1 MLGKFSGKNYSLLK
15 VLNPTTLKI
24 WMLGFSTILI
34 SACSSLGGNSLE
46 KRSAKLSQGIQTAYA
61 VPATTATR
69 VSPLI
74 IQNAER
80 HSIDPLLV
88 AAVIRQESTYRSQV
102 ASPAGAV
109 GLMQIVPRYWQ
120 STCGP
125 DLFNEAVNIGC
136 GSYILSRYQES
147 SGSLEKALGYYNV
160 GPTAYEKDRKMRKQ
174 GKKYAKEV
182 LTHQKQLK
190 KSM

>member
-1 MLGKFSGKNYSLLK
+1 MTIFIHLPKINLILKNTGKLKVVGQIFWQKLFIIKGLKSYYFKIGMLGL
-15 VLNPTTLKI
+15 T
-24 WMLGFSTILI
+24 TILI
-34 SACSSLGGNSLE
+34 SACSSLGGKSLE

-80 HSIDPLLV
+80 HSLDPLLV
-88 AAVIRQESTYRSQV
+88 AAVIRQESTYRSQI

-125 DLFNEAVNIGC
+125 DLFNEAINIGC

-147 SGSLEKALGYYNV
+147 SGSLEKRWV
-160 GPTAYEKDRKMRKQ
+160 IIM
-174 GKKYAKEV
+174 
-182 LTHQKQLK
+182 
-190 KSM
+190 

>member
-1 MLGKFSGKNYSLLK
+1 MGKFSGKNYSLLK

-24 WMLGFSTILI
+24 GILGLSTILI

-46 KRSAKLSQGIQTAYA
+46 KRSAKLSQGIQTAYV

-80 HSIDPLLV
+80 HSLDPLLV

-125 DLFNEAVNIGC
+125 DLFNEAINIGC

-147 SGSLEKALGYYNV
+147 SGSLKKALGYYNV